1 MTASASQTILSAS
14 SFISSIGVNTHVGYA
29 WGAYNNLALVMDD
42 LKYLGVTT
50 LRDGLTNIPSAQPV
64 LDGLAAAGYKFDLVV
79 SSGVPAGGTAAL
91 QQYVASLDQFAAA
104 HPGSIV
110 ALEGLNEANIQAF
123 SYNGDSSVAAAA
135 QFQAV
140 YYAALKGDAS
150 LSSIPVYNLSLGY
163 DDQADYAKLGNL
175 SGASDFGNSH
185 AYVNTSTTPQA
196 ALASALAN
204 AASVSSGHSVVITET
219 GYTTQSNTAYLGAN
233 ENVQA
238 KSILNTLVDAYKAGV
253 STTYLYQLLDT
264 GPTSD
269 TNPESHF
276 GLFNADGTPK
286 LAATAIHNLTTILS
300 DDGKG
305 SNQPSASLGYS
316 LSNMPSSGSSMV
328 LGKSDGTYDLVV
340 WAEPKIWNDA
350 TDTEISNPSQ
360 AVTVNLGS
368 VHHSVNVYDPL
379 SGTSPI
385 ATYTDVS
392 QIVIPLSDHPLVI
405 EIDAP
410 TKSAE
415 QAPAETSVTGTAA
428 DIVMQLSSLNDNAAL
443 QTITLSDTH
452 VLPVATEATM
462 AYMISHYAKALA
474 AIQGGYSFAVTTST
488 SAWSVTKVYDSSA
501 KLLSTST
508 SNFSNGV
515 ITTKDTIYTNG
526 ARDSVKYT
534 AGVATQEVI
543 SQADGSK
550 ETKTFDATG
559 ALSSD
564 LMQNADGSSSNTLYS
579 AGAKTKMYVVNADG
593 SRDNTYFGITG
604 QTYTKQTQHYDASG
618 KLTSDTRWHADGTL
632 AFSQV
637 YNTDGSKVTTQYD
650 ATGHKTSV
658 ITWTTAATTTD
669 NYNVAG
675 TLVQKIVQTAIG
687 NVTTSNYSGALLTS
701 VYIVNANGSK
711 ETQLYDSAGR
721 ISSDLIQN
729 KDGSSSNTI
738 YTAGVKTK
746 AYVSNADGSKDNS
759 YYNITGQSFTTQTQ
773 HYDKSG
779 ALTSDVRWHADGTL
793 AYSQVV
799 NGSGKVTTLY
809 DSAGHKTQVITW
821 TAAATTTDN
830 YNAAGALTQ
839 EIVQTASGNV
849 TTTNYSGA
857 LLASV
862 YIVNA
867 NGSKETKL
875 YDSAGRISSDLVQ
888 NKDGSSSNTIYTAGV
903 KTKAYVSNADGSKDN
918 SYYNITGQV
927 YTTKTQHYDK
937 SGALT
942 SDTRWHADGTLAWS
956 QVISSSGKVT
966 TLYDAA
972 GHKTQVIT
980 WTPASTV
987 TDAYDVSGKLTQEV
1001 IQTSSGT
1008 TTTNYAASVLSS
1020 IYIVNTNG
1028 SKETKLYDST
1038 GLIAS
1043 DLVQNKDGSSSNMVF
1058 VAGVKSKLY
1067 VTSADGSKDNSYYN
1081 ITGQSYTTQTQH
1093 YDKNGKLTSDTR
1105 WHSDNSLAY
1114 SQVINSDGSKVTD
1127 LYDSTGHKITEIQ
1140 NKADGSIVT
1149 DTYNTSGA
1157 LTQDVVKT
1165 AAGNV
1170 ITTNYSGGLT
1180 ASIYVVNADGSKDT
1194 KLFDSAG
1201 NLSSDYALNTDG
1213 SSSTTVYASGVK
1225 TKMYVNNADGTHD
1238 NYFYNITGQ
1247 TYTTEIQHVDA
1258 SGKIVA
1264 DTRLHSDGT
1273 LDLKQVINT
1282 DGSKVTEL
1290 YDSAGSMTQ
1299 KIFNNANGT
1308 ADVFKFVV
1316 AGQPG
1321 ATEHDSFAAGGA
1333 LQQIDVVSSSGSHS
1347 VTAVASGLTLQG
1359 GNGNDVFSSA
1369 PGSTTIAFDHGND
1382 LINNFHAGAAANH
1395 DTIKI
1400 AASLVADYSH
1410 LEISQSGMDT
1420 LIKLSAT
1427 DSIVLHN
1434 TYATNLDQGNFLFV

>member
-1 MTASASQTILSAS
+1 MTASADQTILSAS

-79 SSGVPAGGTAAL
+79 PSGVPAGGTAAL
-91 QQYVASLDQFAAA
+91 QQYVASLDQFAAE
-104 HPGSIV
+104 HPGSII

-123 SYNGDSSVAAAA
+123 SYNGSSSVEAAA

-150 LSSIPVYNLSLGY
+150 LASIPVYNLSLGY
-163 DDQADYAKLGNL
+163 DDTTDYAKLGNL
-175 SGASDFGNSH
+175 SGSSDFGNSH

-196 ALASALAN
+196 ALASLLAN
-204 AASVSSGHSVVITET
+204 AASVSPGHSVVITET
-219 GYTTQSNTAYLGAN
+219 GYTTQADTAYIGAN

-264 GPTSD
+264 GEASSTD
-269 TNPESHF
+269 PEAHF

-305 SNQPSASLGYS
+305 SNQPTASLGYS
-316 LSNMPSSGSSMV
+316 LSNLPSTGNSMV

-340 WAEPKIWNDA
+340 WAEPKVWNDA
-350 TDTEISNPSQ
+350 TDTEISNPAQS
-360 AVTVNLGS
+360 VTVNLGS

-392 QIVIPLSDHPLVI
+392 QIVIPLSDHLLVI

-410 TKSAE
+410 AKSGA
-415 QAPAETSVTGTAA
+415 QAPAVTSVTGTAA
-428 DIVMQLSSLNDNAAL
+428 EIVMELSSLNTNDAL

-488 SAWSVTKVYDSSA
+488 STWSVTKVYDSSA

-515 ITTKDTIYTNG
+515 ITSKETVYTNG
-526 ARDSVKYT
+526 ATDMVRYT
-534 AGVATQEVI
+534 AGVATQEVAI
-543 SQADGSK
+543 QADGSK
-550 ETKTFDATG
+550 ETKTFDMTG
-559 ALSSD
+559 ALTSD
-564 LMQNADGSSSNTLYS
+564 LVQNADGSSANTLYS
-579 AGAKTKMYVVNADG
+579 AGIKTKTYATNADG
-593 SRDNTYFGITG
+593 SKDNTYYNIAG
-604 QTYTKQTQHYDASG
+604 QTYTTQTQHYDASG
-618 KLTSDTRWHADGTL
+618 KLVSDTRWHADGTL

-637 YNTDGSKVTTQYD
+637 YNADGSKVTTQYD
-650 ATGHKTSV
+650 ATGHKT
-658 ITWTTAATTTD
+658 T
-669 NYNVAG
+669 
-675 TLVQKIVQTAIG
+675 
-687 NVTTSNYSGALLTS
+687 
-701 VYIVNANGSK
+701 
-711 ETQLYDSAGR
+711 
-721 ISSDLIQN
+721 
-729 KDGSSSNTI
+729 
-738 YTAGVKTK
+738 
-746 AYVSNADGSKDNS
+746 
-759 YYNITGQSFTTQTQ
+759 
-773 HYDKSG
+773 
-779 ALTSDVRWHADGTL
+779 
-793 AYSQVV
+793 
-799 NGSGKVTTLY
+799 
-809 DSAGHKTQVITW
+809 VITW
-821 TAAATTTDN
+821 TATATTTDN
-830 YNAAGALTQ
+830 YNAAGTLVQ
-839 EIVQTASGNV
+839 EIVLTATGNV
-849 TTTNYSGA
+849 MTTNYSGT

-903 KTKAYVSNADGSKDN
+903 KTKAYVVNADGSKDN
-918 SYYNITGQV
+918 SYYNITGQS
-927 YTTKTQHYDK
+927 YTTQTQHYD
-937 SGALT
+937 STGALT
-942 SDTRWHADGTLAWS
+942 SDTRWHADGTLAYS
-956 QVISSSGKVT
+956 QVISSTSKVT
-966 TLYDAA
+966 TLYDAT
-972 GHKTQVIT
+972 GHKTSVIT
-980 WTPASTV
+980 WTSAQTT
-987 TDAYDVSGKLTQEV
+987 TDTYDVSGKLTQNV
-1001 IQTSSGT
+1001 VQTSSGT
-1008 TTTNYAASVLSS
+1008 TTTNYVASVLSS
-1020 IYIVNTNG
+1020 IYIVNANG
-1028 SKETKLYDST
+1028 SKETKLYDSA
-1038 GLIAS
+1038 GVISS
-1043 DLVQNKDGSSSNMVF
+1043 DLIQNKDGSSSNTIYA
-1058 VAGVKSKLY
+1058 AGVKTKVY
-1067 VTSADGSKDNSYYN
+1067 ATNADGSKDNSYYN

-1093 YDKNGKLTSDTR
+1093 YDKSGALTSDTR
-1105 WHSDNSLAY
+1105 WHADGSLAY

-1127 LYDSTGHKITEIQ
+1127 LYDSTGHKTTEIQ
-1140 NKADGSIVT
+1140 NHADGTVVT
-1149 DTYNTSGA
+1149 DTYNTAGA
-1157 LTQDVVKT
+1157 LTQDIVKT
-1165 AAGNV
+1165 ATGNV
-1170 ITTNYSGGLT
+1170 TTTNYSGGLT
-1180 ASIYVVNADGSKDT
+1180 TSIYVVNADGSKNT

-1201 NLSSDYALNTDG
+1201 KLSSDYVQNTDG
-1213 SSSTTVYASGVK
+1213 SSSPTVYSAGVK
-1225 TKMYVNNADGTHD
+1225 MKMYVNNADGTHD

-1258 SGKIVA
+1258 TGKIVA

-1273 LDLKQVINT
+1273 FDLKQVINT

-1299 KIFNNANGT
+1299 KIFNNADGT
-1308 ADVFKFVV
+1308 SDVFKFVV
-1316 AGQPG
+1316 SGQPG

-1333 LQQIDVVSSSGSHS
+1333 LQQIDVVSSSGTHA
-1347 VTAVASGLTLQG
+1347 VTAVAAGLTLHG
-1359 GNGNDVFSSA
+1359 GNGNDVFSAA

-1382 LINNFHAGAAANH
+1382 VINNFHAGTAANH
-1395 DTIKI
+1395 DTIQI
-1400 AASLVADYSH
+1400 SSALVADFSH
-1410 LEISQSGMDT
+1410 LQISQSGMDT
-1420 LIKLSAT
+1420 VIQLSTT

-1434 TYATNLDQGNFLFV
+1434 VYATNLDHGNFLFV